1 MDTGLSKRIALVN
14 GASKG
19 IGKAIAMGLSKEG
32 ASVCLVARNEIMLA
46 AAAAEITEATGGEVM
61 FMVADVAE
69 PDAAKGCVDFV
80 RKTFGRVDILIN
92 NAGGPAF
99 GTLMSISETDWDNAL
114 QLSLRSAIRFTKE
127 VIPGMLEHQ
136 WGRIVNVSSTVA
148 KEPGPSM
155 ILSATARAGLAA
167 FSKAVSTE
175 YAAAGITVNTV
186 CPGGVLTD
194 RLKSLLE
201 ARSKAEGKPYDELLE
216 QSQKSIPIG
225 RFASPEEF
233 AETVVF
239 LCSEPARYVTGT
251 YLSVDGG
258 LTKGM

>member
-1 MDTGLSKRIALVN
+1 MNTGLSSRIALVN
-14 GASKG
+14 GGSKG
-19 IGKAIAMGLSKEG
+19 IGKAIAMGLARQG
-32 ASVCLVARNEIMLA
+32 ATVCLVARGETRLA
-46 AAAAEITEATGGEVM
+46 SVAAEINAITGSKVV
-61 FMVADVAE
+61 FKTADVAD
-69 PDAAKGCVDFV
+69 PAAAKACIDFALE
-80 RKTFGRVDILIN
+80 TLGRVDILIN

-99 GTLMSISETDWDNAL
+99 GSLMSISETEWDNAL

-127 VIPGMLEHQ
+127 VIPGMIEHR

-148 KEPGPSM
+148 KEPSPSM

-167 FSKAVSTE
+167 FSKAIATE
-175 YAAAGITVNTV
+175 FAPAGITVNTV

-201 ARSKAEGKPYDELLE
+201 ARSKAEGEAYESLLE

-239 LCSEPARYVTGT
+239 LCSESARYVTGT
-251 YLSVDGG
+251 HMSIDGG
-258 LTKGM
+258 LTKGV